1 MTNKSH
7 PFHAVATLAASE
19 GMTNLKLKVA
29 NDGTYVRLVQQTPPL
44 FFKFKPD
51 PSDSLDGT
59 DLNDFK
65 RILLSEDDC
74 SNGPNETL
82 ALVKMLLK
90 KFKNYGSETPIKK
103 PNLGRYR

>member
-1 MTNKSH
+1 MTDKSH

-65 RILLSEDDC
+65 RILLSDDDC
-74 SNGPNETL
+74 SNEDSVEFFIISSNSKSP
-82 ALVKMLLK
+82 LL
-90 KFKNYGSETPIKK
+90 EPI
-103 PNLGRYR
+103 LI

>member
-1 MTNKSH
+1 MINKSH

-29 NDGTYVRLVQQTPPL
+29 NDGTYVRLVQQTPRL

-59 DLNDFK
+59 HLSDFK

-74 SNGPNETL
+74 RSGPNETL

-90 KFKNYGSETPIKK
+90 KFENYGSDTPNKK

>member
-1 MTNKSH
+1 MSNKSH
-7 PFHAVATLAASE
+7 PLHAVATLAASA
-19 GMTNLKLKVA
+19 GMTNLQLKVT
-29 NDGTYVRLVQQTPPL
+29 NDGTYVRLIQQKPPL
-44 FFKFKPD
+44 FFKYKPD
-51 PSDSLDGT
+51 PSDALDSSE
-59 DLNDFK
+59 LNDFK

-90 KFKNYGSETPIKK
+90 KFENYGSDTPTKK